1 MRRILLN
8 DDNLQEEDLDFEV
21 IRVKGLIINSTG
33 DILIAHNNGTY
44 QFPGG
49 HKEDDENLDDCLER
63 EIREETGISVTS
75 NGPFMQ
81 ITTYDSN
88 YFNQNKKVCNK
99 IYYYVLQTDDKPNYA
114 ETHYDELECQTDFNL
129 FYISIRELR
138 NFLKRAMEE
147 RNLDEKIGREMLLV
161 LDEYNNLYGDEA
173 K

>member
-8 DDNLQEEDLDFEV
+8 DDNLKEDELDFEV
-21 IRVKGLIINSTG
+21 IRVKGLIINSAG

-49 HKEDDENLDDCLER
+49 HKEDDETLDDCLER
-63 EIREETGISVTS
+63 EIKEETGIAITS

-99 IYYYVLQTDDKPNYA
+99 IYYYVLNTDTPPNYA

-129 FYISIRELR
+129 FYISLAELR
-138 NFLKRAMEE
+138 KFLKDAIDDKS
-147 RNLDEKIGREMLLV
+147 LDEKIGREMLLV
-161 LDEYNNLYGDEA
+161 LDEYNRVYGITAE
-173 K
+173 

>member
-88 YFNQNKKVCNK
+88 YFNLNKKVCNK
-99 IYYYVLQTDDKPNYA
+99 IYYYVLRTDDKPNYA

>member
-99 IYYYVLQTDDKPNYA
+99 IYYYVLRTDDKPNYA

-138 NFLKRAMEE
+138 NFLKRAMDE

-161 LDEYNNLYGDEA
+161 LDEYNNVYGDEA

>member
-81 ITTYDSN
+81 ITTY
-88 YFNQNKKVCNK
+88 
-99 IYYYVLQTDDKPNYA
+99 VLIILIRIRRFVIKFIIMCC
-114 ETHYDELECQTDFNL
+114 ERMINL
-129 FYISIRELR
+129 IMRRHIMM
-138 NFLKRAMEE
+138 N
-147 RNLDEKIGREMLLV
+147 
-161 LDEYNNLYGDEA
+161 
-173 K
+173 

>member
-1 MRRILLN
+1 MKRILIN
-8 DDNLQEEDLDFEV
+8 DDNLKIDDLDFEV
-21 IRVKGLIINSTG
+21 IRVKGLIINSDG

-49 HKEDDENLDDCLER
+49 HKEDDETLDDSLER
-63 EIREETGISVTS
+63 EIKEETGIDVESQ
-75 NGPFMQ
+75 GPFMS

-99 IYYYVLQTDDKPNYA
+99 IYYYVINTNETPNFE

-129 FYISIRELR
+129 FYISLNELQE
-138 NFLKRAMEE
+138 FLNKSIDDGS
-147 RNLDEKIGREMLLV
+147 LDINIGREMLLV
-161 LDEYNNLYGDEA
+161 LEEYNNLYGG

>member
-99 IYYYVLQTDDKPNYA
+99 IYYYVLRTDDKPNYA

-147 RNLDEKIGREMLLV
+147 KNLDEKIGREMLLV

>member
-88 YFNQNKKVCNK
+88 YFNLNKKVCNK